1 MSMDRLEKFI
11 RENRSSFDDR
21 TPPESAWRKINGRL
35 ESGGRQVYLTR
46 HMWKAAAIL
55 LFAAVI
61 WLMVDRQNQQ
71 ETLNL
76 SQIETS
82 EGIDMSEVENYYV
95 NLIEDKQEEIMHF
108 IEVYPEADDQLLSDI
123 HKLDSGYQ
131 ELKKKLLQGPNEKII
146 DAMVINLQT
155 RIEILNQQLNVL
167 ERIKQLKEQNDETS
181 KI

>member
-1 MSMDRLEKFI
+1 MDKLEKFI
-11 RENRSSFDDR
+11 RENRSSFDDL
-21 TPPESAWRKINGRL
+21 TPPDSPWHHINGRL
-35 ESGGRQVYLTR
+35 ESQGRQVFLTR
-46 HMWKAAAIL
+46 HIWKAAAIL

-61 WLMVDRQNQQ
+61 WLMVDRQNEE

-82 EGIDMSEVENYYV
+82 EGIDLREVENFYV
-95 NLIEDKQEEIMHF
+95 NLIENKQQEIRHF
-108 IEVYPEADDQLLSDI
+108 IEVYPEADEKLLSDI
-123 HKLDSGYQ
+123 HKLDSTYQ

>member
-1 MSMDRLEKFI
+1 MDKLEKFI
-11 RENRSSFDDR
+11 REKRASFDDL
-21 TPPESAWRKINGRL
+21 TPPDSTWRKINGRL
-35 ESGGRQVYLTR
+35 DSEGRQVFLTR
-46 HMWKAAAIL
+46 HMWKAATVL

-61 WLMVDRQNQQ
+61 WLMVDRQDQQ
-71 ETLNL
+71 DPLNL

-82 EGIDMSEVENYYV
+82 EGIDLRQVENYYV
-95 NLIEDKQEEIMHF
+95 NLIENKQHEIRNF
-108 IEVYPEADDQLLSDI
+108 IDVYPEADEQLLSDVY
-123 HKLDSGYQ
+123 KLDSSYQ

-167 ERIKQLKEQNDETS
+167 EHIKQLKEENDETS